1 MTMEFLPTD
10 DDLLH
15 IGISLLCGSLI
26 GFEREYRNKSA
37 GFRTIILI
45 CLGSTIFT
53 IVSKYGA
60 GSDDRVA
67 ANIIT
72 GIGFIGAG
80 VIFKDKFSVMG
91 LTTAS
96 VIWTAAGIGMAAGI
110 GYHTLAVSLTVLT
123 IVVLSIFNKVELLL
137 EALHL
142 TRTVFIAFKD
152 TELDHLTKLN
162 DLLDEH
168 RLRYKRKSISKRENK
183 LSIVLEVSGKRK
195 SLRGFNEEMVGLPFV
210 EEFYY
215 NA

>member
-1 MTMEFLPTD
+1 MEFLPAD

-53 IVSKYGA
+53 IVSKYGV

-110 GYHTLAVSLTVLT
+110 GYHTLAVSLTALT
-123 IVVLSIFNKVELLL
+123 ILVLSVFNKVELVL

-142 TRTVFIAFKD
+142 TRTVFIGFQD
-152 TELDHLTKLN
+152 TELNHLERMN
-162 DLLDEH
+162 ELLDEH
-168 RLRYKRKSISKRENK
+168 RLRYKRKTISKRK
-183 LSIVLEVSGKRK
+183 ISYL
-195 SLRGFNEEMVGLPFV
+195 
-210 EEFYY
+210 
-215 NA
+215 